1 MRHLSASQ
9 VDAFAKIAK
18 IRQVTGKRQRDRF
31 WCLRVL
37 LPVCW
42 GANKR
47 LRRSVE
53 FHVLRDMFIKDH
65 SLPATFNFDKY
76 LRKSVSHSVIDM
88 LEISLSAW
96 SSWVLLLLV
105 FIGFRAAMDPND
117 HSSAFFSLFVGWF
130 LLLLDLCIF
139 VALKRARRI
148 FMRRAGV
155 R

>member
-1 MRHLSASQ
+1 MM
-9 VDAFAKIAK
+9 
-18 IRQVTGKRQRDRF
+18 
-31 WCLRVL
+31 
-37 LPVCW
+37 
-42 GANKR
+42 
-47 LRRSVE
+47 